1 MSLKRAMGFKRKSE
15 NKSFLILSKSQVAQA
30 PGYSLFSLGIIVV
43 ASAGGVS

>member
-1 MSLKRAMGFKRKSE
+1 MSLKRAMEFKRKSE
-15 NKSFLILSKSQVAQA
+15 NKSFLTLSKSQVAQV